1 MFRSTAPTVF
11 LRKIS
16 FGLATGLLL
25 FSGLTGAQDTEPAWV
40 SAGQNM
46 EVGAPITHEGLAI
59 FPIRLSTPVKPKGDV
74 LTLREALAI
83 GVISVREQGEG
94 NVPELTVIN
103 TGSKAVLLAVGDVIQ
118 GGRQDRVIVSDALI
132 PPTKQSITV
141 AVNCVESG
149 RWSPGAQGIAF
160 SYGGRGESALKK
172 VLEVDRSQQ
181 STWTTVARLNADKSS
196 RIARLANAETERTL
210 PDQLRSIESQTG
222 HSSTGN
228 VGGLGILAQENF
240 NQNGLVQQFQT
251 ASDGSFMNSE
261 LNPSTGTYMA
271 SLASDKVVIS
281 LQPYL
286 DALNPLLEESDLIGI
301 VAALNGTIINAELYG
316 NKRLF
321 TASGKDMIRALSL
334 DALSRPE
341 NEEAPIA
348 MLAVDAAQFLAQ
360 AMAGNG
366 TIESNHLGQR
376 TRRTSAGADA
386 FEFRDTKGS
395 LLHLS
400 AYAH

>member
-1 MFRSTAPTVF
+1 MFRSTAPIVF
-11 LRKIS
+11 LRKTS
-16 FGLATGLLL
+16 FWLATGLLL
-25 FSGLTGAQDTEPAWV
+25 FSGLTAAQAIAPAWV

-74 LTLREALAI
+74 LTLREALVI
-83 GVISVREQGEG
+83 GAISVREQGEG
-94 NVPELTVIN
+94 NVPKLTVIN
-103 TGSKAVLLAVGDVIQ
+103 TGSKPVLLAVGDVIQ

-132 PPTKQSITV
+132 PPTKQPITV

-181 STWTTVARLNADKSS
+181 STWTTVQKLNSDKSS
-196 RIARLANAETERTL
+196 RIARVARAETAPTL
-210 PDQLRSIESQTG
+210 PDQPRSNSSQRRAIYAGSANAIDVSAAENLNQTG
-222 HSSTGN
+222 
-228 VGGLGILAQENF
+228 LD
-240 NQNGLVQQFQT
+240 QQVQT
-251 ASDGSFMNSE
+251 ASDVGFMNSE

-271 SLASDKVVIS
+271 SLASDEVVIS

-286 DALNPLLEESDLIGI
+286 DALNPLLEESNLIGL

-334 DALSRPE
+334 DALSHPE

-348 MLAVDAAQFLAQ
+348 TLTVDAAQFLSQ
-360 AMAGNG
+360 ALAGNG
-366 TIESNHLGQR
+366 TVESNHLGQR
-376 TRRTSAGADA
+376 TRRTSARSDA